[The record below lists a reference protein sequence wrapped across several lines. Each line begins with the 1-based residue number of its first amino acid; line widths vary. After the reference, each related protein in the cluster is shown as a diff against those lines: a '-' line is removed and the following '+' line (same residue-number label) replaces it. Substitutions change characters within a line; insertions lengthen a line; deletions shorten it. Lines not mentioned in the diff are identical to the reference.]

1 MALSNRD
8 RIDRGFLALVQGLRP
23 FFKREM
29 EAEYGSTWE
38 SNATANFHP
47 SARED
52 PNWNDP
58 QTLLKTMHEHWKPVF
73 WRTLG
78 HSERAWISEL
88 RDVRNDHSHHNK
100 TFSSDDTHRALDT
113 MHRLLDAISAPEE
126 AAALDEMRNDVMRLK
141 LEEQA
146 RWKQRQARRK
156 AEVSGQPLAGLS
168 PWRDVV
174 EPHPDVQKGQYSQAE
189 FAADLWEVYQGRGSL
204 EYRKPDEFF
213 RRTYLTEG
221 LRRLLVGALRRLSG
235 SGGDPV
241 IELQTNFGGGK
252 THSMLALYHLVSGVD
267 VGSLVGLEPVLTE
280 ANSRP
285 PKGVNRAV
293 LVGNKIGPGTPLVKD
308 DGTEVRT
315 LWGELA
321 WQLGERPAYDLVRAA
336 DESGTNPGDHLDA
349 VLRQHGPAL
358 ILIDEWVAYARQL
371 HDEADLPGG
380 SFDTQFTFA
389 QTLSE
394 AVKAVPD
401 AMLVVSI
408 PASDIEVGGQRG
420 RDALVRLKNAIGR
433 VQSPWRPA
441 TAEESFEIVRRRL
454 FQPIPE
460 DRYPLRDAV
469 IRAFVQLYNAQK
481 QDFPEGCSEQAYA
494 DRMKAAYPI
503 HPELF
508 RLLYDEWGS
517 LERFQRTRGVL
528 RLMAQAIHTLWE
540 GGDNG
545 LLILPAMMP
554 LHAPTVQGELRN
566 YLSDNW
572 GPILEKDV
580 DGEGALPLR
589 VDAENASTLG
599 RYSAARRVAR
609 TVFLGTVP
617 RAGGT
622 NPGITDTR
630 IRLGAVQPGETTAT
644 FGDALRRLSDQAAHL
659 YENQSQYWYDEQPNV
674 NRLAAGRASQL
685 RKERHRLEDEIEQRL
700 RQAVKG
706 QRGPFHGVHV
716 APGTSGDVPDEPEAR
731 LVVLG
736 PAYAHTARSDASTAR
751 AAAAE
756 MLTQRG
762 SAQRL
767 YRNALVFL
775 APDEARGAELRD
787 AVAQYLAW
795 ASIVDEADALNLTPF
810 ARSTAAS
817 KKETTHRTVGQRIR
831 ETYVWL
837 LAPRQEDQREPNVTW
852 HESRLQGTDALAERA
867 AKKLQRDEALFV
879 QFAPVRLRMALDR
892 YGLWRGEEAV
902 RVQQLVEDFARY
914 LYLPRMRSSAVLV
927 DAIQEGVQDLA
938 WTEYFA
944 YAAAETDGY
953 YKGLKAGERT
963 SIYLDG
969 ASLLVLPEAAQR
981 QREAEAAAKKEV
993 VFPPSGGS
1001 SPTVHDPDVP
1011 ISLPDPDPELVP
1023 PAARRFYGRVELD
1036 AVRMGR
1042 DAGQIAEA
1050 IVQHLTALGGATVRV
1065 TLEVH
1070 AEVPDGAPDHV
1081 VRTVTENTRTLKF
1094 DQAGF
1099 EDE

>member
-8 RIDRGFLALVQGLRP
+8 RIDRGFITLSEGLRP
-23 FFKREM
+23 YFEREM
-29 EAEYGSTWE
+29 EHAYGSGWE
-38 SNATANFHP
+38 TNAASTLHHV
-47 SARED
+47 SD

-58 QTLLKTMHEHWKPVF
+58 QLLLRVMIGHWRAAF
-73 WRTLG
+73 DDALG
-78 HSERAWISEL
+78 HSGRNYVSEL
-88 RDVRNDHSHHNK
+88 LEVRNDHAHHKK

-113 MHRLLDAISAPEE
+113 MHRLLDAISAPEQ
-126 AAALDEMRNDVMRLK
+126 ARTLDEMRNEVMRLK

-146 RWKQRQARRK
+146 RWKQRQAKRE
-156 AEVSGQPLAGLS
+156 AEVSGKPRAGLS

-189 FAADLWEVYQGRGSL
+189 FAADLWQVYKNEGSL

-221 LRRLLVGALRRLSG
+221 LRNLLVGALKRLG
-235 SGGDPV
+235 GAGGDPV

-252 THSMLALYHLVSGVD
+252 THSMLALYHLFSGVD
-267 VGSLVGLEPVLTE
+267 VGSLPGLEPVLNE
-280 ANSRP
+280 AGVTP
-285 PKGVNRAV
+285 PGGVNRAV
-293 LVGNKIGPGTPLVKD
+293 LVGNKIPPGSPLVKD

-321 WQLGERPAYDLVRAA
+321 WQLGGRPAYELVRAA
-336 DESGTNPGDHLDA
+336 DESGTNPGDQLDE
-349 VLRQHGPAL
+349 VFRRFGPVL

-371 HDEADLPGG
+371 HDEADLPAG

-394 AVKAVPD
+394 AVKAVPN

-420 RDALVRLKNAIGR
+420 KDALVRLKNAIGR

-460 DRYPLRDAV
+460 ERYPLRDAV
-469 IRAFVQLYNAQK
+469 VRSFIQLYNEQK
-481 QDFPEGCSEQAYA
+481 KDFPDGCCEQDYA
-494 DRMKAAYPI
+494 ERMKAAYPI

-508 RLLYDEWGS
+508 RQLYEEWGS

-528 RLMAQAIHTLWE
+528 RLMAQVIHTLWD

-545 LLILPAMMP
+545 LLILPASVP

-566 YLSDNW
+566 YLNDNW

-589 VDAENASTLG
+589 IDEENASTLG

-609 TVFLGTVP
+609 TVFMGTVP
-617 RAGGT
+617 RSGSA
-622 NPGITDTR
+622 NPGISDAR

-659 YENQSQYWYDEQPNV
+659 YENQSQYWFDEQPNV
-674 NRLAAGRASQL
+674 NRLAAGRADQIG
-685 RKERHRLEDEIEQRL
+685 RDRHRLHEEIERRL
-700 RQAVKG
+700 AQATKA
-706 QRGPFHGVHV
+706 QRGPFHAVHV
-716 APGTSGDVPDEPEAR
+716 APDASADVPDEMEAR

-736 PAYAHTARSDASTAR
+736 SAYTHSARDDGSKAR
-751 AAAAE
+751 AAASE
-756 MLTQRG
+756 MLTRRG
-762 SAQRL
+762 DAQRL

-775 APDEARGAELRD
+775 APDEARVSELGS

-795 ASIVDEADALNLTPF
+795 SSIVTESDDLGLTPF
-810 ARSTAAS
+810 ARSQAAS
-817 KKETTHRTVGQRIR
+817 KKKTSHETVEQRVR

-837 LAPRQEDQREPNVTW
+837 LAPRQEDPKSPELEW
-852 HESRLQGTDALAERA
+852 AESRLQGSDALAERA
-867 AKKLQRDEALFV
+867 AKKLIREEALFTE
-879 QFAPVRLRMALDR
+879 FAPVRLRMAMDGN
-892 YGLWRGEEAV
+892 GLWRGEESV

-944 YAAAETDGY
+944 YASAEKDGRY
-953 YKGLKAGERT
+953 VGLKAGERT
-963 SIYLDG
+963 SVYLDA
-969 ASLLVLPEAAQR
+969 ASVLVKPEAAQR
-981 QREAEAAAKKEV
+981 QRKEDALGRGTKY
-993 VFPPSGGS
+993 PPIGDGRDGG
-1001 SPTVHDPDVP
+1001 DVEEPLPPKAPPVLTP
-1011 ISLPDPDPELVP
+1011 IPK
-1023 PAARRFYGRVELD
+1023 ARRFHGSVELD

-1050 IVQHLTALGGATVRV
+1050 VVQHLAALGGAAVRV
-1065 TLEVH
+1065 TLEIH
-1070 AEVPDGAPDHV
+1070 AEVPEGAPDHV
-1081 VRTVTENTRTLKF
+1081 VRTVTENARTLKF

>member
-8 RIDRGFLALVQGLRP
+8 RIDRGFLTLSEGLRP
-23 FFKREM
+23 YFEREM
-29 EAEYGSTWE
+29 EHAYGTDWE
-38 SNATANFHP
+38 SNAASTLHHV
-47 SARED
+47 SD

-58 QTLLKTMHEHWKPVF
+58 QTLLRVMIGHWRAVF
-73 WRTLG
+73 DDALG
-78 HSERAWISEL
+78 HNGRNYVSEL
-88 RDVRNDHSHHNK
+88 MEVRNDHAHHK
-100 TFSSDDTHRALDT
+100 KQFSSDDTHRALDT

-126 AAALDEMRNDVMRLK
+126 ASALDEMRNDVMRQK

-146 RWKQRQARRK
+146 RWKQRQAKRE
-156 AEVSGQPLAGLS
+156 AELSGKPQAGLS

-189 FAADLWEVYQGRGSL
+189 FAADLWQVYKDEGSL

-221 LRRLLVGALRRLSG
+221 LRNLLIGALKRLNG
-235 SGGDPV
+235 AGGDPV

-252 THSMLALYHLVSGVD
+252 THSMLALFHLFSGVD
-267 VGSLVGLEPVLTE
+267 EGSLPGLEPVLTD
-280 ANSRP
+280 AGVVP
-285 PKGVNRAV
+285 PPGVKRAV
-293 LVGNKIGPGTPLVKD
+293 LVGNKIPPGAPLVKD

-321 WQLGERPAYDLVRAA
+321 WQLGGRPAYELVRAA
-336 DESGTNPGDHLDA
+336 DETGTNPGDQIDE
-349 VLRQHGPAL
+349 VFRQFGPAL

-394 AVKAVPD
+394 AVKAVPN

-408 PASDIEVGGQRG
+408 PSSDIEVGGQRG
-420 RDALVRLKNAIGR
+420 KDALIRLKNAIGR

-460 DRYPLRDAV
+460 ERYPLRDAV
-469 IRAFVQLYNAQK
+469 VRSFIQLYNEQK
-481 QDFPEGCSEQAYA
+481 KDFPDGCCEQDYA

-508 RLLYDEWGS
+508 RQLYEEWGS

-528 RLMAQAIHTLWE
+528 RLMAQVIHTLWD

-545 LLILPAMMP
+545 LLILPASVP
-554 LHAPTVQGELRN
+554 LHAPTVQGEIRN
-566 YLSDNW
+566 YLNDNW

-589 VDAENASTLG
+589 IDEENASTLG

-609 TVFLGTVP
+609 TVFMGTVP
-617 RAGGT
+617 RSGSA
-622 NPGITDTR
+622 NPGITDAR
-630 IRLGAVQPGETTAT
+630 IRLGSVQPGETTAT

-659 YENQSQYWYDEQPNV
+659 YENQSQYWFDEQPNV
-674 NRLAAGRASQL
+674 NRLAAGRAGQI
-685 RKERHRLEDEIEQRL
+685 RRETHRLHEEIERRL
-700 RQAVKG
+700 AQATKA
-706 QRGPFHGVHV
+706 QRGPFHAVHV
-716 APGTSGDVPDEPEAR
+716 APSASSDVPDDQEAR

-736 PAYAHTARSDASTAR
+736 PAYPHSARDTSSKAR
-751 AAAAE
+751 AAASE

-762 SAQRL
+762 DAQRL
-767 YRNALVFL
+767 YRNALVYL
-775 APDEARGAELRD
+775 APDEARVSELRD

-795 ASIVDEADALNLTPF
+795 SSIVTETDDLGLTPF
-810 ARSTAAS
+810 ARSQAAS
-817 KKETTHRTVGQRIR
+817 KKKTSGETVEQRVR

-837 LAPRQEDQREPNVTW
+837 LAPMQEDPKSPEVEWT
-852 HESRLQGTDALAERA
+852 ESRLQGGEALAERA
-867 AKKLQRDEALFV
+867 AKKLVREEALFTE
-879 QFAPVRLRMALDR
+879 FAPVRLQMAMER

-902 RVQQLVEDFARY
+902 RMQQLAEDFARY
-914 LYLPRMRSSAVLV
+914 LYLPRLRSSAVLV
-927 DAIQEGVQDLA
+927 DAVQTGVQDLA

-944 YAAAETDGY
+944 YASAKADERY
-953 YKGLKAGERT
+953 MGLKAGERT
-963 SIYLDG
+963 SVYLD
-969 ASLLVLPEAAQR
+969 AESLLVTPAAAQR
-981 QREAEAAAKKEV
+981 QRAADAAAKQPEYTPGEDEETPEV
-993 VFPPSGGS
+993 SDSG
-1001 SPTVHDPDVP
+1001 TTQ
-1011 ISLPDPDPELVP
+1011 PEVTP
-1023 PAARRFYGRVELD
+1023 EGDSAPAPKARRFHGSVALD

-1050 IVQHLTALGGATVRV
+1050 VVQHLAALGGANVRV
-1065 TLEVH
+1065 TLEIH
-1070 AEVPDGAPDHV
+1070 AEVPDGAPDNV
-1081 VRTVTENTRTLKF
+1081 VRTVTENARTLKF